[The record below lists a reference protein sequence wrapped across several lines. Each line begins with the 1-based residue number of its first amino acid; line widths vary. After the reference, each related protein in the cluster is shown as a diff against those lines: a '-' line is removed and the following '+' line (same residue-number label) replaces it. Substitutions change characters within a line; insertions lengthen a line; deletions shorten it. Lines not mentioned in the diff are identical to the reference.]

1 MSTKGAVSTGHGN
14 RRRQRFLNWS
24 SSTRT
29 WRQSLKSAI
38 RNANIRSWPHF
49 GIQSRAE
56 RGDRA
61 IHPVF
66 SGLSLQ
72 PGADERG
79 HWPGQSLDQD
89 ARDKE
94 AAGQV
99 LALTGTHESEKQ
111 NEMPRLIKFPALFVL
126 IVASVIGC
134 GKKKGTIPDP
144 AIARFVA
151 AKRAQA
157 KEIADAQTNKVPNT
171 VWKFFDAIERNDWKA
186 ATNLFGSLQAQTGRF
201 YQSPPN
207 PSRLSSILQALR
219 QRFGLAPAP
228 VSALNT
234 ELWSPIMETLGTY
247 EVFHEW
253 DHKWMHRYGRDIIE
267 SIPTNSI
274 YFGGTDPGRF
284 VISALSDSHREGR
297 PFFTLTQNALADGAY
312 LDYLRTMYGYKIS
325 IPTPNDSQRAWQE
338 YLTDAQ
344 ERVKKN
350 RLKPGEDVKI
360 VSNRVQVSGQ
370 IAVMEINGLIAK
382 VILEKNPGRE
392 FYLEESFPFD
402 WMYPQLSPHGL
413 ILKLHKEPLAELSE
427 KAVAQDRDYWKRYV
441 KELIGDWVSEETS
454 VKEICEF
461 AEKVY
466 RRKDLA
472 AFQGDTG
479 FAQNEAA
486 QKAFSKLR
494 SAIGGLYAWR
504 VEQADTAEERERMLK
519 EADFAFRQALALCPY
534 SPEAVFRYV
543 NLLLSQKRKSD
554 AQIVAQTLL
563 RLTPTDV
570 SAKNLVD
577 SLQKTD

>member
-1 MSTKGAVSTGHGN
+1 MVRRSLAVRTGKMD
-14 RRRQRFLNWS
+14 F
-24 SSTRT
+24 
-29 WRQSLKSAI
+29 K
-38 RNANIRSWPHF
+38 
-49 GIQSRAE
+49 
-56 RGDRA
+56 
-61 IHPVF
+61 
-66 SGLSLQ
+66 
-72 PGADERG
+72 
-79 HWPGQSLDQD
+79 
-89 ARDKE
+89 
-94 AAGQV
+94 V
-99 LALTGTHESEKQ
+99 LALTGRHESEKQ

-126 IVASVIGC
+126 IVASIIGC

-144 AIARFVA
+144 AIARFVV

-157 KEIADAQTNKVPNT
+157 KEIADAQTNKVPHT
-171 VWKFFDAIERNDWKA
+171 VWKFFDAIERNDWNA
-186 ATNLFGSLQAQTGRF
+186 ATNLFASLQAQK
-201 YQSPPN
+201 SPPN
-207 PSRLSSILQALR
+207 PSRLSSILQAAR

-228 VSALNT
+228 VSALSLHT

-267 SIPTNSI
+267 SIPANSI

-284 VISALSDSHREGR
+284 VISALSDSHRQGR
-297 PFFTLTQNALADGAY
+297 PFYTLTQNALADGTY
-312 LDYLRTMYGYKIS
+312 LDYLRTMYGSKIA
-325 IPTPNDSQRAWQE
+325 IPTPNDSQRAFQE
-338 YLTDAQ
+338 YLADAQ
-344 ERVKKN
+344 ERLKTN

-360 VSNRVQVSGQ
+360 VSTRVQVSGQ

-392 FYLEESFPFD
+392 FYLEESFPLD

-413 ILKLHKEPLAELSE
+413 ILKLHKEPLTELSE
-427 KAVAQDRDYWKRYV
+427 KAVAKDRDYWKRYV

-461 AEKVY
+461 GERVY
-466 RRKDLA
+466 LRKDLA
-472 AFQGDTG
+472 RFQGDTG

-486 QKAFSKLR
+486 QKGFSKLR

-504 VEQADTAEERERMLK
+504 AEHAGTEEERERMLK

-534 SPEAVFRYV
+534 SPEAVYRYV
-543 NLLLSQKRKSD
+543 NLLLSQKRKSE
-554 AQIVAQTLL
+554 AQIVARTLL
-563 RLTPTDV
+563 RLSPTDV